1 VTFSDEKASNLLM
14 TRKDAKCEV
23 TEPKP
28 QDKLIVALD
37 VDQADRA
44 LEIFDSLRDQVSIFK
59 IGMQLFTAAGP
70 DIVRRIVSR
79 GGRVFLD
86 LKYHDIPN
94 TVAAAGVEATRLGVS
109 IFNIHA
115 SGGSEMMKRTAEAVA
130 ETAAREG
137 LTKPA
142 VIGVTVLTSVDE
154 ETLRQIGIDDESRS
168 VVKRLA
174 MLAQTSGLDG
184 VVASAHE
191 IKIIREAVPRSRF
204 VIVTPGMRSAGDPS
218 DDQRRVMSVGQ
229 AIGAGADYVVVGRP
243 ILNAE
248 SPAKAACAFLQ
259 EIKDAIS

>member
-1 VTFSDEKASNLLM
+1 
-14 TRKDAKCEV
+14 V
-23 TEPKP
+23 TETNAK
-28 QDKLIVALD
+28 DKLIVALD

-44 LEIFDSLRDQVSIFK
+44 LDLFNSLRDYVGIFK

-70 DIVRRIVSR
+70 DIVRQIVSR

-115 SGGSEMMKRTAEAVA
+115 SGGSEMMKRTADAVA

-137 LTKPA
+137 LTKPT
-142 VIGVTVLTSVDE
+142 VIGVTLLTSVDQ
-154 ETLRQIGIDDESRS
+154 ETLRQIGIDDEPPS

-174 MLAQTSGLDG
+174 LLAQTSGLDG

-191 IKIIREAVPRSRF
+191 IKIIREAVPRSGF
-204 VIVTPGMRSAGDPS
+204 VIITPGMRSAGDSS
-218 DDQRRVMSVGQ
+218 DDQRRFMTVGQ
-229 AIGAGADYVVVGRP
+229 AISAGADYVVVGRP
-243 ILNAE
+243 ILNSE
-248 SPAKAACAFLQ
+248 SPAKAARMFLQ
-259 EIKDAIS
+259 EISDVIS

>member
-1 VTFSDEKASNLLM
+1 MIENNA
-14 TRKDAKCEV
+14 KDRLV
-23 TEPKP
+23 
-28 QDKLIVALD
+28 VALD
-37 VDQADRA
+37 VDSANRA
-44 LEIFDSLRDQVSIFK
+44 LELFEALRDHVGLFK

-70 DIVRRIVSR
+70 DLVRRIVSS

-94 TVAAAGVEATRLGVS
+94 TVAAAGIEATRLGVS

-137 LTKPA
+137 LTKPS
-142 VIGVTVLTSVDE
+142 VLGVTLLTSVDQ
-154 ETLRQIGIDDESRS
+154 ETLRHIGIDDEPAT
-168 VVKRLA
+168 VVRRLA
-174 MLAQTSGLDG
+174 LLAQTSGLDG

-191 IKIIREAVPRSRF
+191 IKIIREAVRNPSF

-218 DDQRRVMSVGQ
+218 HDQRRFMTAGG
-229 AIGAGADYVVVGRP
+229 AISAGADYVVVGRP

-248 SPAKAACAFLQ
+248 DPAKAARAILQ
-259 EIKDAIS
+259 EISDVIGSLSYIAGSAEQTVA